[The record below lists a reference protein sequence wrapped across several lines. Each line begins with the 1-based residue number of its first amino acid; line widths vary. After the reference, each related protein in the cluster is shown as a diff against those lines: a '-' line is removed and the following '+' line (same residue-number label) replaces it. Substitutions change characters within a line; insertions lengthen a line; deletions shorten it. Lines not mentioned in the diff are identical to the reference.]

1 MEIIQ
6 TTKITLED
14 AEIAA
19 LQTLK
24 DAYIQCTTMDCN
36 DCDVCPL
43 YTDDSCI
50 GMYADQVL
58 YRQEKER
65 K

>member
-14 AEIAA
+14 AEISA
-19 LQTLK
+19 LRTLK
-24 DAYIQCTTMDCN
+24 EAYIQCTTMDCN

-43 YTDDSCI
+43 YTGEGCI
-50 GMYADQVL
+50 GMFADHVL
-58 YRQEKER
+58 FSLEKER